1 MKWEHKCDLKWLKA
15 RQNWLTASDIKKLLP
30 VTKTGRPR
38 KVSELDYVGVMAS
51 KMVELTE
58 EDCWSYGAMARG
70 HLLEPYAVDALN
82 QALVDTRLVSDW
94 FWHWDDVVVTLPNR
108 DIAFSPDA
116 MDIAMGDPIE
126 NATAIAEI
134 KSYSPDRH
142 LVCGYTPK
150 DQLEERWQI
159 ATAMALLENID
170 HAWLVFFNP
179 KMIRR
184 LIVIRY
190 DRADLAKEIETVLGI
205 EKSWHDFKADGIL
218 TRDPDDGFCSARG
231 DSEATIEA
239 EIEKAN
245 RLNP

>member
-1 MKWEHKCDLKWLKA
+1 MKWEHKCSLEWLKE
-15 RQNWLTASDIKKLLP
+15 RQSYLTASDIKKLLP

-38 KVSELDYVGVMAS
+38 KVSDLDYVSVMAS

-58 EDCWSYGAMARG
+58 EDCWSYGSMARG
-70 HLLEPYAVDALN
+70 HLLEPYAVEALN
-82 QALVDTRLVSDW
+82 QALVDLKESDW
-94 FWHWDDVVVTLPNR
+94 FWHWDDKIVSLPGR

-116 MDIAMGDPIE
+116 MDISTFDLIK
-126 NATAIAEI
+126 NVTAIAEI

-159 ATAMALLENID
+159 ATAMALLDNID

-190 DRADLAKEIETVLGI
+190 DRTDLAKEIETVLEI
-205 EKSWHDFKADGIL
+205 EKSWHDFKANGIL
-218 TRDPDDGFCSARG
+218 TDDPYDGFCSVRG
-231 DSEATIEA
+231 DSEESIKT
-239 EIEKAN
+239 EIEKMN

>member
-1 MKWEHKCDLKWLKA
+1 MNWKHKCSLDWLRA
-15 RQNWLTASDIKKLLP
+15 RQGYLTASDIKRLLP

-38 KVSELDYVGVMAS
+38 KVDELDYVGVMAS

-58 EDCWSYGAMARG
+58 EDCWSYGVMARG
-70 HLLEPYAVDALN
+70 HLLEPYAVAALN
-82 QALVDTRLVSDW
+82 QALFFDADEPDL
-94 FWHWDDVVVTLPNR
+94 FHHWDDKLVVLPGR
-108 DIAFSPDA
+108 EIAFSPDA
-116 MDIAMGDPIE
+116 MDIPMGDPIE
-126 NATAIAEI
+126 NVTAIAEI

-142 LVCGYTPK
+142 LMCGYTPK

-179 KMIRR
+179 KMVRR

-190 DRADLAKEIETVLGI
+190 DRADLVKEIETVLEV
-205 EKSWHDFKADGIL
+205 EKAWRDFKDNGVL
-218 TRDPDDGFCSARG
+218 NDNPTDGFCSIRG
-231 DSEATIEA
+231 DCEASIVT